1 MLYYFDMGAFFCKV
15 KDIYSKKKKHLALL
29 FEKETS
35 NNSIQTVIQ
44 FLNKST
50 TLTVHLKCMYQRIVP
65 YLWHLIGYNFSELKK
80 IFNNF
85 ELQYKAKTPL
95 DNRVSVFFFKTWLT
109 YSTSLLSA
117 DLY

>member
-1 MLYYFDMGAFFCKV
+1 MGSLCVCLSDQQAPACLLKHEVRLEMLYYFDMGAFFCKV

-65 YLWHLIGYNFSELKK
+65 YL
-80 IFNNF
+80 
-85 ELQYKAKTPL
+85 
-95 DNRVSVFFFKTWLT
+95 
-109 YSTSLLSA
+109 
-117 DLY
+117 